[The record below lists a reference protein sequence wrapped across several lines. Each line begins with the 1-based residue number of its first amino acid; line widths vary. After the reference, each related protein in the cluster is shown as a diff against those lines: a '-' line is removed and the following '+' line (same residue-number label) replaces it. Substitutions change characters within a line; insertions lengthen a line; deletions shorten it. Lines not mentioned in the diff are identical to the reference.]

1 MDLISKP
8 TWTDKQELAWATL
21 RGSLLGLW
29 ESHYGDAS
37 FRQNQD
43 AIKYGFL
50 ACLHFQ
56 PRLWDDVLEA
66 TLAASFPEDWSHSM
80 LFVRRGWEMAQDPL
94 VEERLRQLES

>member
-8 TWTDKQELAWATL
+8 TWSDKQELAWATL
-21 RGSLLGLW
+21 RGTLMGLW

-50 ACLHFQ
+50 ACRHFHL
-56 PRLWDDVLEA
+56 RHWDDLLEA
-66 TLAASFPEDWSHSM
+66 TLSASFWEDWFRSR